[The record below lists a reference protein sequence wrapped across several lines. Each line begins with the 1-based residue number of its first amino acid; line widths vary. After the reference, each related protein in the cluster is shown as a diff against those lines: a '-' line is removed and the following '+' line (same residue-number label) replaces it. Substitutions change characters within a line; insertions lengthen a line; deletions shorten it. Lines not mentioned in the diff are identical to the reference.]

1 VRGTVVCVVPEAEM
15 VAALVEEAERIV
27 EEGVEAR
34 LAAADADAE
43 AIAAAD
49 REELIELRGTDV
61 NHAQERIEKI
71 REIAE

>member
-1 VRGTVVCVVPEAEM
+1 M
-15 VAALVEEAERIV
+15 
-27 EEGVEAR
+27 AR
-34 LAAADADAE
+34 LAAADGDAA

-49 REELIELRGTDV
+49 RAELIELRGADV